1 MRAPSPIPPTSIL
14 ESRAHP
20 PPPPSQTSFCE
31 EFCARCRRDNLRK
44 ARAGL
49 GSQPG
54 RERAGKRGGAGEA
67 ARGGLAGERAAAGG
81 FWAGGPGMA
90 GAGPRRGRAVRAGLT
105 APAAAAVAAAAGAP
119 AAAAAAAAS
128 SSSSPGDGGPIL
140 LQVAASRAS
149 GDGWVSYP
157 RWAGSERETG
167 RGWRLGPG
175 PLAQEVRL
183 APRLSAPRRAGRA
196 RALLLLHVR
205 VGGASPRAR
214 PARRPR
220 GGRLRA
226 GPPPPPR
233 SHPGGRARLHT

>member
-1 MRAPSPIPPTSIL
+1 MPTPHRL
-14 ESRAHP
+14 LPRLHFVKNFARDATVT
-20 PPPPSQTSFCE
+20 TS
-31 EFCARCRRDNLRK
+31 
-44 ARAGL
+44 
-49 GSQPG
+49 
-54 RERAGKRGGAGEA
+54 GKRGPAWAPKRDASGQESAAGPGKPRVA
-67 ARGGLAGERAAAGG
+67 GGRVGERAAAGG
-81 FWAGGPGMA
+81 LWAGGLAGGPGMA
-90 GAGPRRGRAVRAGLT
+90 GAGPRRGRAARAGLT
-105 APAAAAVAAAAGAP
+105 APAAAAAAAGAP

-183 APRLSAPRRAGRA
+183 APRLAAPRRAGRA
-196 RALLLLHVR
+196 RALLLR
-205 VGGASPRAR
+205 VGGTSPRAW